1 MVLVRDN
8 EYEWWFMT
16 DGRLMAPISAAFLY
30 GYFLLDC
37 WQKLLRC
44 MLLPTKPVSQLSSHR
59 INRIKVCHQRELVLV

>member
-1 MVLVRDN
+1 
-8 EYEWWFMT
+8 
-16 DGRLMAPISAAFLY
+16 MAPISAAFLY

-59 INRIKVCHQRELVLV
+59 INRIKVCH